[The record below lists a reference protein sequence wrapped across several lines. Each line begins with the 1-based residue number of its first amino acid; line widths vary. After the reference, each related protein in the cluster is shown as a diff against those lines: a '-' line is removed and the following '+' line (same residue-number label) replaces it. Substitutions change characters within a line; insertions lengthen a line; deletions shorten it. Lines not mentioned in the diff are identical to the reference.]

1 MNKLKYILWLIGIVA
16 WNFGVPAAK
25 PAYDV
30 IAALCLK
37 HIVDLDKLFS
47 R

>member
-1 MNKLKYILWLIGIVA
+1 MNKLKNILWLIGIVV
-16 WNFGVPAAK
+16 WNFGVPVAK

-37 HIVDLDKLFS
+37 HKVDLDKLFS

>member
-1 MNKLKYILWLIGIVA
+1 MNKLKYILSLIGFVA

-25 PAYDV
+25 PASDV

-37 HIVDLDKLFS
+37 HKVDLDKLFS
-47 R
+47 

>member
-1 MNKLKYILWLIGIVA
+1 MNKLKYILYLIGIVA

-30 IAALCLK
+30 TAALCLK
-37 HIVDLDKLFS
+37 HKVDLDKLFS

>member
-1 MNKLKYILWLIGIVA
+1 MNKLKNILWLIGIVA

-30 IAALCLK
+30 IAALCQK
-37 HIVDLDKLFS
+37 HKVDLDKLFS